1 MKILI
6 VLLTI
11 IYHVNCE
18 RRVYYWDT
26 PPYIWKDNQTGVVKG
41 SIPYMYNMMKMMC
54 NYPHT
59 YYYQIQGQYP
69 SFKAA
74 IENKKKYVETDD
86 PHNSTQSTNITG
98 LIYWFPYPDTTIPK
112 MWQTTTY
119 VTSKKMA
126 VIVPREKI
134 EITYKIIKGTINAL
148 NFLLLCLFLAL
159 NCGVI
164 IWLLVGVI
172 QSINFQF

>member
-6 VLLTI
+6 MLSTVI
-11 IYHVNCE
+11 IYHVHCE

-41 SIPYMYNMMKMMC
+41 SIPYMYNMMKAMC
-54 NYPHT
+54 NYPETH
-59 YYYQIQGQYP
+59 YFQINGSYP
-69 SFKAA
+69 RFKEA
-74 IENKKKYVETDD
+74 IENRLKYVETDKG
-86 PHNSTQSTNITG
+86 NQSTKIAG